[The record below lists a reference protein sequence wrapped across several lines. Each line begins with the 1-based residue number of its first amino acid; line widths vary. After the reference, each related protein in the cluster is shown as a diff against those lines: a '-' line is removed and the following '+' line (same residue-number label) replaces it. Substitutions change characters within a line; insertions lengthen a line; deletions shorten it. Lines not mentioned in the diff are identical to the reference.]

1 MNLGFAILTT
11 MNPVEWEYSS
21 HQGENMKIAY
31 FDCFSGVSGDM
42 TLGALVDVG
51 VEPGAL
57 KAELSKLKLDP
68 EFTLDFV
75 KASKHHIS
83 GTRAIVRTTESRQED
98 VNRTAGSSEGTD
110 AHSHSHDHA
119 HETHHHSHHEHAPS
133 RHLSDIFAILEG
145 SNLET
150 PIIDRA
156 KRIFDRLAE
165 AEAKVHNTPKDRI
178 HLHEVSGIDSIVD
191 IVGCVIGL
199 NLLGIEELYASPLAL
214 GGGFVRCAHGL
225 MPVPVPGT
233 MELLKGVAVR
243 QTQIRKELVTP
254 TGAAIVTTLA
264 RGFGSMP
271 EMVVHQ
277 VGYGA
282 GTRDLE
288 EQPNL
293 LRICLGEKKESGL
306 ENDQVYLI
314 ETNLDDMSPEISGY
328 LTELLFEMGAL
339 DVFLTSILMKKGRP
353 ATKLSLLATS
363 DLRESL
369 MQIVLRE
376 TTTFG
381 VRCHVVERSKLAR
394 DFIAVRT
401 QWGTV
406 RAKRGYMDGEPIKT
420 VPEYEDC
427 KRIAEK
433 HGVPFRQVY
442 QEAMRVLG

>member
-1 MNLGFAILTT
+1 
-11 MNPVEWEYSS
+11 
-21 HQGENMKIAY
+21 MKVAY
-31 FDCFSGVSGDM
+31 FDCFSGISGDM

-51 VEPGAL
+51 VDPGAL
-57 KAELSKLKLDP
+57 RAELSRLKLDA
-68 EFTLDFV
+68 EFSLNFE
-75 KASKHHIS
+75 KADKHHIS
-83 GTRAIVRTTESRQED
+83 GTRAIVRTTEGGHED
-98 VNRTAGSSEGTD
+98 VIRTAESSEGVG

-119 HETHHHSHHEHAPS
+119 RHEHAPS
-133 RHLSDIFAILEG
+133 RHLSDIFAILED
-145 SNLET
+145 SNLEA

-156 KRIFDRLAE
+156 KQIFDRLAE

-191 IVGCVIGL
+191 IVGSVIGL

-254 TGAAIVTTLA
+254 TGAAIITTLA
-264 RGFGSMP
+264 RGFGAMP
-271 EMVVHQ
+271 EMVIDE

-282 GTRDLE
+282 GARDLE

-293 LRICLGEKKESGL
+293 LRICLGEKKESSL
-306 ENDQVYLI
+306 ESDQVYLI
-314 ETNLDDMSPEISGY
+314 ETNLDDMSPEIAGY
-328 LTELLFEMGAL
+328 LTELLFEKGAL

-353 ATKLSLLATS
+353 ATKLSLLATP

-369 MQIVLRE
+369 TEVVLRE

-381 VRCHVVERSKLAR
+381 VRCHAVERSKLAR
-394 DFIAVRT
+394 DFIEVRT

-406 RAKRGYMDGEPIKT
+406 RAKRGYLGGEPIKT

-442 QEAMRVLG
+442 QEVMRALG

>member
-1 MNLGFAILTT
+1 
-11 MNPVEWEYSS
+11 
-21 HQGENMKIAY
+21 MKIAY
-31 FDCFSGVSGDM
+31 FDCFSGISGDM

-51 VEPGAL
+51 VDPGAL
-57 KAELSKLKLDP
+57 KAELSKLKLDA
-68 EFTLDFV
+68 EFVLDFE

-83 GTRAIVRTTESRQED
+83 GTRAIVRMTESGQGD
-98 VNRTAGSSEGTD
+98 VNRTAESSEGAD
-110 AHSHSHDHA
+110 AHNHSHDHA
-119 HETHHHSHHEHAPS
+119 HETHQHSHHEHAPS

-145 SNLET
+145 SDLET
-150 PIIDRA
+150 PTIERA

-165 AEAKVHNTPKDRI
+165 AEAKVHNIPKERI

-199 NLLGIEELYASPLAL
+199 NLLGIDELYASPLAL

-233 MELLKGVAVR
+233 MELLKGVSVR

-254 TGAAIVTTLA
+254 TGAAIITTLA
-264 RGFGSMP
+264 RGFGAMP
-271 EMVVHQ
+271 EMVVHH

-282 GTRDLE
+282 GARDLE

-293 LRICLGEKKESGL
+293 LRICLGEKKGGGL
-306 ENDQVYLI
+306 ESDQVYLI
-314 ETNLDDMSPEISGY
+314 ETNLDDMSPEIAGY
-328 LTELLFEMGAL
+328 LTELLFEKGAL

-353 ATKLSLLATS
+353 ATKLSLLATP

-369 MQIVLRE
+369 IQVVLRE

-381 VRCHVVERSKLAR
+381 VRCQVVERSKLFR
-394 DFIAVRT
+394 DFIEAPTR
-401 QWGTV
+401 WGTV
-406 RAKRGYMDGEPIKT
+406 RAKRGYIGGEPIKA

-427 KRIAEK
+427 KRIAEE
-433 HGVPFRQVY
+433 HSVPFRQVY
-442 QEAMRVLG
+442 EEAVRALG

>member
-1 MNLGFAILTT
+1 
-11 MNPVEWEYSS
+11 
-21 HQGENMKIAY
+21 MKIAY
-31 FDCFSGVSGDM
+31 FDCFSGISGDM

-51 VEPGAL
+51 VDTEAL
-57 KAELSKLKLDP
+57 KAELSKLKLEA
-68 EFTLDFV
+68 EFSLDFE

-83 GTRAIVRTTESRQED
+83 GTRAIVRTTESGQED
-98 VNRTAGSSEGTD
+98 VNEATESSEGTD
-110 AHSHSHDHA
+110 AHSHSHGRV

-133 RHLSDIFAILEG
+133 RHLSDIFALLEE
-145 SNLET
+145 SDLEA

-156 KRIFDRLAE
+156 KQIFDRLAE
-165 AEAKVHNTPKDRI
+165 AEAKVHNTSKDKI

-199 NLLGIEELYASPLAL
+199 NLLGIEELYVSPLAL
-214 GGGFVRCAHGL
+214 GSGFVRCAHGL

-264 RGFGSMP
+264 REFGPMP
-271 EMVVHQ
+271 DMVIDR

-293 LRICLGEKKESGL
+293 LRICLGEKKEDGL
-306 ENDQVYLI
+306 ESDQVYLI
-314 ETNLDDMSPEISGY
+314 ETNLDDMSPEITGY
-328 LTELLFEMGAL
+328 LAELLFEKGAL

-353 ATKLSLLATS
+353 ATKLSLLAAP
-363 DLRESL
+363 DLRVSL
-369 MQIVLRE
+369 IHVLLRE

-381 VRCHVVERSKLAR
+381 VRCHLVERFKLAR
-394 DFIAVRT
+394 DFVEVRT

-427 KRIAEK
+427 KHIAEE

-442 QEAMRVLG
+442 EEAMRALG

>member
-1 MNLGFAILTT
+1 
-11 MNPVEWEYSS
+11 MNPADREYSRQ
-21 HQGENMKIAY
+21 QGENMKIAY
-31 FDCFSGVSGDM
+31 FDCFSGISGDM

-57 KAELSKLKLDP
+57 RAELSKLKLDA
-68 EFTLDFV
+68 EFSLDFE
-75 KASKHHIS
+75 KASKHHIT
-83 GTRAIVRTTESRQED
+83 GTRAIVRTTETTRD
-98 VNRTAGSSEGTD
+98 DGNRTAESSEGAD
-110 AHSHSHDHA
+110 AHTHSHDHA
-119 HETHHHSHHEHAPS
+119 HDTNHHAHHEHGPS
-133 RHLSDIFAILEG
+133 RQLSDIFALLED
-145 SNLET
+145 SDLET

-165 AEAKVHNTPKDRI
+165 AEAKVHNTSKDRI

-199 NLLGIEELYASPLAL
+199 SLLGIEEIYASPLAL

-233 MELLKGVAVR
+233 MELLRGVEVR
-243 QTQIRKELVTP
+243 QTEIRKELVTP
-254 TGAAIVTTLA
+254 TGAAIITTLA

-271 EMVVHQ
+271 EMVIHQ

-293 LRICLGEKKESGL
+293 LRICLGEKKASSLES
-306 ENDQVYLI
+306 DQVYLI
-314 ETNLDDMSPEISGY
+314 ETNLDDMSPEIAGY
-328 LTELLFEMGAL
+328 LTELLFEKGAL

-353 ATKLSLLATS
+353 ATKLSLLAAP

-369 MQIVLRE
+369 IQVVLRE

-381 VRCHVVERSKLAR
+381 LRCHVVERSKLAR
-394 DFIAVRT
+394 DFIEVRT
-401 QWGTV
+401 RWGTV
-406 RAKRGYMDGEPIKT
+406 RAKRGYMDGEPIKA

-427 KRIAEK
+427 KHIAEK

>member
-1 MNLGFAILTT
+1 
-11 MNPVEWEYSS
+11 
-21 HQGENMKIAY
+21 MKIAY
-31 FDCFSGVSGDM
+31 FDCFSGISGDM

-51 VEPGAL
+51 VDPRAL
-57 KAELSKLKLDP
+57 SAELSKLKLDA
-68 EFTLDFV
+68 EFSLDFE
-75 KASKHHIS
+75 KASKHHIT
-83 GTRAIVRTTESRQED
+83 GTRAIVRTTECSQED
-98 VNRTAGSSEGTD
+98 VNRTAESSEGAD
-110 AHSHSHDHA
+110 AHNHSHEHPNETYDH
-119 HETHHHSHHEHAPS
+119 SRHEHAPS
-133 RHLSDIFAILEG
+133 RHLSDILAILEE
-145 SNLET
+145 SNLEG
-150 PIIDRA
+150 PIIDRS
-156 KRIFDRLAE
+156 KQIFDRLAE
-165 AEAKVHNTPKDRI
+165 AEAKVHNSSKDKI

-214 GGGFVRCAHGL
+214 GSGFVRCAHGQ

-254 TGAAIVTTLA
+254 TGAAIITTLA
-264 RGFGSMP
+264 RGFGPMP
-271 EMVVHQ
+271 EIVIDR

-282 GTRDLE
+282 GTRELA

-293 LRICLGEKKESGL
+293 LRICLGENKESSL
-306 ENDQVYLI
+306 ETDQVYLI
-314 ETNLDDMSPEISGY
+314 ETNLDDMSPEIAGY
-328 LTELLFEMGAL
+328 LTELLFEKGAL

-353 ATKLSLLATS
+353 ATKFSLLAAS

-369 MQIVLRE
+369 IEVVLKE

-381 VRCHVVERSKLAR
+381 VRCHLVERSKLSR
-394 DFIAVRT
+394 NFIEVQTR
-401 QWGTV
+401 WGPV

-427 KRIAEK
+427 KRIAEQ

-442 QEAMRVLG
+442 EETMRALN

>member
-1 MNLGFAILTT
+1 
-11 MNPVEWEYSS
+11 MNPADREYSRQ
-21 HQGENMKIAY
+21 QGENMKIAY
-31 FDCFSGVSGDM
+31 FDCFSGISGDM

-57 KAELSKLKLDP
+57 KAELSKLKLDA
-68 EFTLDFV
+68 EFSLDFE
-75 KASKHHIS
+75 KASKHHIT
-83 GTRAIVRTTESRQED
+83 GTRAIVRTTETTRD
-98 VNRTAGSSEGTD
+98 DGNRTAESSEGAD
-110 AHSHSHDHA
+110 AHTHSHDHA
-119 HETHHHSHHEHAPS
+119 HDTNHHAHHEHGPS
-133 RHLSDIFAILEG
+133 RQLSDIFALLED
-145 SNLET
+145 SDLEA

-156 KRIFDRLAE
+156 KQIFDRLAE
-165 AEAKVHNTPKDRI
+165 AEAKVHNTSKDRI

-191 IVGCVIGL
+191 IVGCAIGL
-199 NLLGIEELYASPLAL
+199 SLLGIEEIYASPLAL

-233 MELLKGVAVR
+233 MELLRGVEVR
-243 QTQIRKELVTP
+243 QTEIRKELVTP
-254 TGAAIVTTLA
+254 TGAAVITTLA

-271 EMVVHQ
+271 EMVIHQ

-293 LRICLGEKKESGL
+293 LRICLGEKKASSLES
-306 ENDQVYLI
+306 DQVYLI
-314 ETNLDDMSPEISGY
+314 ETNLDDMSPEIAGY
-328 LTELLFEMGAL
+328 LTELLFEKGAV

-353 ATKLSLLATS
+353 ATKLSLLAAP

-369 MQIVLRE
+369 IQVVLRE

-381 VRCHVVERSKLAR
+381 LRCHVVERSKLAR
-394 DFIAVRT
+394 DFIEVRT
-401 QWGTV
+401 RWGTV
-406 RAKRGYMDGEPIKT
+406 RAKRGYMDGEPIKA

-427 KRIAEK
+427 KHIAEK

>member
-1 MNLGFAILTT
+1 
-11 MNPVEWEYSS
+11 MNPVDWEYSRQ
-21 HQGENMKIAY
+21 QGENMKIAY
-31 FDCFSGVSGDM
+31 FDCFSGISGDM

-51 VEPGAL
+51 IDPGAL
-57 KAELSKLKLDP
+57 KAELSKLKLDA
-68 EFTLDFV
+68 EFTLEFE
-75 KASKHHIS
+75 KAGKHHIT
-83 GTRAIVRTTESRQED
+83 GTRAIIRTTECTHD
-98 VNRTAGSSEGTD
+98 DGNRTADSSEVAD
-110 AHSHSHDHA
+110 AHTHSHA

-133 RHLSDIFAILEG
+133 RHLSDIFAILED
-145 SNLET
+145 SNLEA
-150 PIIDRA
+150 PIINRA
-156 KRIFDRLAE
+156 KQIFDRLAE

-214 GGGFVRCAHGL
+214 GSGFVRCAHGL

-254 TGAAIVTTLA
+254 TGAAIITTLA
-264 RGFGSMP
+264 RGFGAMP
-271 EMVVHQ
+271 EMVIDE

-282 GTRDLE
+282 GARDLE

-293 LRICLGEKKESGL
+293 LRICLGEKKESSL
-306 ENDQVYLI
+306 ESDQVYLI
-314 ETNLDDMSPEISGY
+314 ETNLDDMSPEIAGY
-328 LTELLFEMGAL
+328 LTELLFEKGAL

-353 ATKLSLLATS
+353 ATKLSLLATP

-369 MQIVLRE
+369 TEVVLRE

-381 VRCHVVERSKLAR
+381 VRCQVVQRSKLSR
-394 DFIAVRT
+394 DFIEVRT
-401 QWGTV
+401 RWGTV

-427 KRIAEK
+427 KRIAEE
-433 HGVPFRQVY
+433 HGVPFREVY